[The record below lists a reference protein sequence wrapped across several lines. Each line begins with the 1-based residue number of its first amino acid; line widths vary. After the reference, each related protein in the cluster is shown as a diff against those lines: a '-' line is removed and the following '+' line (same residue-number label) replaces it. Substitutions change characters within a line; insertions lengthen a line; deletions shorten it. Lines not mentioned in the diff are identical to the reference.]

1 MIKYFC
7 DRCGK
12 ECDKEAMTIQRF
24 VYDGLGAKIDWIRND
39 HLCSEC
45 MGKFLAIRDKLKYE
59 DDIFDMTDE
68 DVELL
73 RYTFKVGD
81 EVITDDGRV
90 GIIESVCTCDKCKE
104 RGFYE
109 PRVKMKIGSQIYITD
124 TDKSDGFRGYYKI
137 GDQVFG
143 NINDGYLW
151 QHREAYMKAIEEIDA
166 QLDVI
171 KKLKENNNG
180 N

>member
-1 MIKYFC
+1 MIKHFC

-12 ECDKEAMTIQRF
+12 ECKEQARLIGEYACDAF
-24 VYDGLGAKIDWIRND
+24 GVKIVQYGIK
-39 HLCSEC
+39 HLCEGCS
-45 MGKFLAIRDKLKYE
+45 DKLDMIKDQLE
-59 DDIFDMTDE
+59 HEEGILDMTDE

-124 TDKSDGFRGYYKI
+124 TDKSDGFRSYYKI

-143 NINDGYLW
+143 SINDGYLW